1 MPHPNDTSLGS
12 KEKRQQTT
20 EHYLSSNDEF
30 QTAIVHQS
38 RATMNENRARALLLR
53 GESLNNKPQL
63 TKTRSYA
70 DKLILHNHC
79 SFIGQ
84 SHTNCSTSAKIL
96 SVNFLPPP
104 RPRLP
109 SFGHREVPS
118 GGGFY
123 LKLFLYGTGA
133 RRNS

>member
-1 MPHPNDTSLGS
+1 MALGTVQSDNRSQECQHVFCFTGLLQTRQRNDQRCVIDCPICT
-12 KEKRQQTT
+12 
-20 EHYLSSNDEF
+20 
-30 QTAIVHQS
+30 
-38 RATMNENRARALLLR
+38 LLLR

-63 TKTRSYA
+63 TKTRSYS

-79 SFIGQ
+79 SFIRQ
-84 SHTNCSTSAKIL
+84 SHPICSTSARIL
-96 SVNFLPPP
+96 SVKFLPPP

-109 SFGHREVPS
+109 SFGHREVPL

-123 LKLFLYGTGA
+123 LKLFFYSTGA